1 MMNYGLG
8 NMMMGGGSAADGMPQ
23 QAPNMG
29 QALMPMGTPQ
39 PQGNPMAQ
47 LQGGL
52 ASMLNGGKIPP
63 GLLQM
68 LQQLM
73 GGMK

>member
-1 MMNYGLG
+1 MNYGLG
-8 NMMMGGGSAADGMPQ
+8 NMMMGGGSAADG
-23 QAPNMG
+23 APSMG
-29 QALMPMGTPQ
+29 QSLMPMGAAQ

-47 LQGGL
+47 LKGGL